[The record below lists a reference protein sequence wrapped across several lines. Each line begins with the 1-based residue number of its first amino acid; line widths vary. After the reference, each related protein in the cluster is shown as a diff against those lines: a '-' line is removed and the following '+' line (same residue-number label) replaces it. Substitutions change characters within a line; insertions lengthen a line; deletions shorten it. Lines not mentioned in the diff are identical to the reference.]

1 MYQSDT
7 CHSNQS
13 VPKIA
18 VVIPCYKVA
27 RTIEKILEKIGPEV
41 SRVYCVD
48 DGCPENSG
56 SKVRERSLYD
66 NRIRLLQHDKNQ
78 GVGVAVMTGYKTA
91 AEEDAEII
99 VKIDGDGQMNPAD
112 IPRFVNPILQGEADY
127 VKGNRFYH
135 LEGVRRMPWV
145 RLVGNA
151 GLSFL
156 TKLSSGYWNLFDPTN
171 GYTAIHSSIVRE
183 LPAEK
188 IHPRFFFESD
198 MLFHL
203 NLLRAVI
210 VEVPMEAVYAD
221 EKSSLNPWRAFFEF
235 PALHFRNFLKRLFYN
250 YWLRNFSVASLNLLL
265 GVPLSLFGIIFG
277 LVTWISNAY
286 KGITTPS
293 GTVMV
298 SALPIILGV
307 QLLVGFLSHDMADIP
322 KVPIHRRLQLRTKR
336 TEGKQ

>member
-1 MYQSDT
+1 MK
-7 CHSNQS
+7 
-13 VPKIA
+13 VA
-18 VVIPCYKVA
+18 VVIPCYKVS
-27 RTIEKILEKIGPEV
+27 RQIESVLEKIGPEV
-41 SRVYCVD
+41 CLIYCVD

-56 SKVRERSLYD
+56 IKAEGRRSYD
-66 NRIRLLQHDKNQ
+66 NRIRVLRHDKNL
-78 GVGVAVMTGYKTA
+78 GVGAAVMTGCKA
-91 AEEDAEII
+91 AVKEGADII
-99 VKIDGDGQMNPAD
+99 VKIDGDGQMNPLD
-112 IPRFVNPILQGEADY
+112 IPQFVSPILQGEADY

-135 LEGVRRMPWV
+135 LQGVRQMPRV
-145 RLVGNA
+145 RLFGNA

-171 GYTAIHSSIVRE
+171 GYTAIHSSIVNE
-183 LPAEK
+183 LPMEK

-210 VEVPMEAVYAD
+210 VEVPMESVYAD

-265 GVPLSLFGIIFG
+265 GVPLFLFGVIFG

-286 KGITTPS
+286 RGVTTPS
-293 GTVMV
+293 GTVMI
-298 SALPIILGV
+298 SALPIILGT
-307 QLLVGFLSHDMADIP
+307 QLIIGFLSHDMADIP
-322 KVPIHRRLQLRTKR
+322 KMPIHKRLQLRAKR